1 MNRRII
7 LAILCLLTQFKV
19 IEAQITSEANSY
31 REGDKVERQQVAYM
45 PLEENGQH
53 AVWDLSGMEVMNNT
67 TMRFIGEEAD
77 SNKQVVCIAQSKRM
91 PYTLSGDSLLID
103 GNEDYTTRMNYDL
116 KEAWLQFPMY
126 YGQSLSGFLS
136 GRGFYCDKVFVRE
149 LGSYA
154 TQADATGMLI
164 LPDGD
169 TLRHVLRLTTERIV
183 STVMQPLD
191 SVRSNH
197 GDSIIIDSPD
207 SIAAR
212 MIRDGQR
219 LLYVIRRW
227 YAAGYRYPI
236 LADVSVCRA
245 EDPTRA
251 PIYTDAYYCPTE
263 AQKQLPTDDVNLRIR
278 EAIARGEYNG
288 GYVMSDRGA
297 GNEAGA
303 YDDGQNP
310 KIHYQVK
317 QNDADKTI
325 TVTYDLTGT
334 HTVSF
339 MISNTSGIV
348 CRSMSQTNN
357 AGNGYTATLS
367 YSGLSRGQY
376 VLGNSVDGD
385 ATCSTNLKF
394 VIK

>member
-1 MNRRII
+1 MNTFNK
-7 LAILCLLTQFKV
+7 LSFCGVLLFAC
-19 IEAQITSEANSY
+19 IPSHAQIASETNSF
-31 REGDKVERQQVAYM
+31 RKGDKVERQQVAYM
-45 PLEENGQH
+45 PLEENDPN
-53 AVWDLSGMEVMNNT
+53 AVWDLNGMVVMSNT
-67 TMRFIGEEAD
+67 SMRFIGEEAD
-77 SNKQVVCIAQSKRM
+77 SSRQVICIAQSRRM

-103 GNEDYTTRMNYDL
+103 GYEDYTTRMNYDL

-126 YGQSLSGFLS
+126 YGQSLSGFFS
-136 GRGFYCDKVFVRE
+136 GRGYYCDKVFVRE

-169 TLRHVLRLTTERIV
+169 TLQHVLRLTTERIV

-236 LADVSVCRA
+236 LEDVSVCRA
-245 EDPTRA
+245 EDHTRA

-278 EAIARGEYNG
+278 EAIARGEYNSENEG
-288 GYVMSDRGA
+288 ANRGA
-297 GNEAGA
+297 GSGFDSNGNKK
-303 YDDGQNP
+303 NP
-310 KIHYQVK
+310 FSHYQIQ
-317 QNDADKTI
+317 QNEENKTI
-325 TVTYDLTGT
+325 TVSYGLTGT
-334 HTVSF
+334 HTVNF
-339 MISNTSGIV
+339 KISNTSGIV
-348 CRSMSQTNN
+348 YRSMSQ
-357 AGNGYTATLS
+357 
-367 YSGLSRGQY
+367 
-376 VLGNSVDGD
+376 
-385 ATCSTNLKF
+385 
-394 VIK
+394 IE